1 MSACKVA
8 CMIYAQCLELS
19 VIYLF
24 YSSIYLFIWS
34 GESGGNIFFFVIWK
48 AFPHLEELLSWCGRS
63 SNQRIKKLLTFRH
76 RLTRRLWRILMKE
89 FVFFYFACVCPWS
102 PWMRRRLK
110 KYFSAALAVL
120 TLPCYFEA
128 SGAFGLLFLSNYYV
142 LILTNIQMQM
152 WKWLGSSWGRNL

>member
-34 GESGGNIFFFVIWK
+34 PESGGKMFFFVIWK

-63 SNQRIKKLLTFRH
+63 SNQRINNLLTFRH
-76 RLTRRLWRILMKE
+76 RLTRRLWR
-89 FVFFYFACVCPWS
+89 VFFFFLLCVHLSLVAMNEKEIKKNTFLQLLRFWPCHVIL
-102 PWMRRRLK
+102 RLP
-110 KYFSAALAVL
+110 VL
-120 TLPCYFEA
+120 
-128 SGAFGLLFLSNYYV
+128 FGLLFVSNYYV

-152 WKWLGSSWGRNL
+152 WRWRGSSWGRNL